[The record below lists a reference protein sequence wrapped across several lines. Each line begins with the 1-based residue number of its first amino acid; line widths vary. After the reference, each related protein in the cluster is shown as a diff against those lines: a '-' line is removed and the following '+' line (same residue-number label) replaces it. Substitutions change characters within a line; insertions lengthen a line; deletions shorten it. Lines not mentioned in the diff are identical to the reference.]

1 MCEMCNG
8 ASADD
13 VVESLHRR
21 VVRNGF
27 TLVSV
32 DGPVSWVYSIGLARI
47 GHPELVV
54 AGAKLPVATELIDIL
69 GQRVMDGVRLESDTI
84 VEVDGETYGL
94 GAVHPS
100 RIAAGLCA
108 MWFRHEAAYPGSME
122 LRVLQVH
129 IPDEHFCACH
139 AGTQPRLD
147 LPGGALGPPRRE
159 RRRVTKAKRRRS
171 RR

>member
-13 VVESLHRR
+13 LVESLHHR
-21 VVRNGF
+21 VVEHGF
-27 TLVSV
+27 TLLSV
-32 DGPVSWVYSIGLARI
+32 DGPVSWVYSIGLARW

-54 AGAKLPVATELIDIL
+54 AGAKEPIATGLIEML
-69 GQRVMDGVRLESDTI
+69 GERVMTGVRLEPDTI
-84 VEVDGETYGL
+84 VEVDGETYGV
-94 GAVHPS
+94 GPVHPS

-108 MWFRHEAAYPGSME
+108 MWFEHERAYPGSTE
-122 LRVLQVH
+122 LQVLQVH
-129 IPDEHFCACH
+129 IPDEHFCRCH

-147 LPGGALGPPRRE
+147 RPGGALGPPRRE
-159 RRRVTKAKRRRS
+159 RRRRTKTKRRS

>member
-8 ASADD
+8 ASPEDL
-13 VVESLHRR
+13 VEALHHR
-21 VVRNGF
+21 VVHNGF
-27 TLVSV
+27 TLLSV
-32 DGPVSWVYSIGLARI
+32 DGPVPWVYTIGLARL

-54 AGAKLPVATELIDIL
+54 AGVKMPVATELIDIL
-69 GQRVMDGVRLESDTI
+69 AQRVIDGVRLQPDTI
-84 VEVDGETYGL
+84 VEVFGETYGL

-108 MWFRHEAAYPGSME
+108 MWFQHERAYPGSME
-122 LRVLQVH
+122 LQVLQVH

-159 RRRVTKAKRRRS
+159 RRRRTRTKRRS

>member
-1 MCEMCNG
+1 MCNG
-8 ASADD
+8 ASAEDMI
-13 VVESLHRR
+13 ESLHHR
-21 VVRNGF
+21 VVHDGF
-27 TLVSV
+27 TLLGV
-32 DGPVSWVYSIGLARI
+32 DGPVSWVYTIGLARL

-54 AGAKLPVATELIDIL
+54 AGAKMPIATGLIEIL
-69 GQRVMDGVRLESDTI
+69 GERVMDGVRLQSDTI
-84 VEVDGETYGL
+84 VEVAGETYAL

-108 MWFRHEAAYPGSME
+108 MWFQHESAYPGSTE
-122 LRVLQVH
+122 LQVLQVH

-159 RRRVTKAKRRRS
+159 RRRRPRAKRRS

>member
-8 ASADD
+8 ASAED
-13 VVESLHRR
+13 VIESLHQR
-21 VVRNGF
+21 VVHDGF
-27 TLVSV
+27 TLLGVG
-32 DGPVSWVYSIGLARI
+32 GPVSWVYTIGLARL

-54 AGAKLPVATELIDIL
+54 AGAKMPIATELIEIL
-69 GQRVMDGVRLESDTI
+69 GERVIDGVRLRSDTI
-84 VEVDGETYGL
+84 VEVDGETYAL

-108 MWFRHEAAYPGSME
+108 MWFQHESAYPGSTE
-122 LRVLQVH
+122 LQVLQVH

-159 RRRVTKAKRRRS
+159 RRRRTRARRRS